1 MLRIFNMNH
10 LCIFTALAGIA
21 LASSCEKHKP
31 LSKEQAAIN
40 AELEQASGELQS
52 LDAQIGAL
60 GSTHGLPEQQHANW
74 LKVNA
79 ALEQT
84 LAGLSKKCSQGDEL
98 LKKLHDKLDA
108 FKALNDQ

>member
-1 MLRIFNMNH
+1 MLRIINMKH
-10 LCIFTALAGIA
+10 LCIFTAMAGIA
-21 LASSCEKHKP
+21 LASSCDKHEP
-31 LSKEQAAIN
+31 LSKEQTAMD
-40 AELEQASGELQS
+40 AEFEQANGELQS
-52 LDAQIGAL
+52 LDAQIAAL

-74 LKVNA
+74 LKMNT

-84 LAGLSKKCSQGDEL
+84 LASLSKKCSQGDEL